1 MHKEEPINDVLL
13 GVWRLTPL
21 GFPFSPQ
28 CKTLELKLE
37 EERVFT
43 EYEQVPKKRVNCIVT
58 TATLPEN
65 LERNRFRD
73 VVPYEENRVE
83 LVPNKENNTGYINAS
98 HIQVRF
104 SSGILTFPLDNLQ
117 QCPFWSSVLF
127 FLESESLK
135 WLLGRHNFFP
145 KLQKKV
151 KE

>member
-1 MHKEEPINDVLL
+1 M
-13 GVWRLTPL
+13 L
-21 GFPFSPQ
+21 GFHDERPSVWFCQ

-43 EYEQVPKKRVNCIVT
+43 EYEHIPKKRVDCVLT

-98 HIQVRF
+98 HI
-104 SSGILTFPLDNLQ
+104 
-117 QCPFWSSVLF
+117 
-127 FLESESLK
+127 
-135 WLLGRHNFFP
+135 
-145 KLQKKV
+145 KV
-151 KE
+151 HLSALNI